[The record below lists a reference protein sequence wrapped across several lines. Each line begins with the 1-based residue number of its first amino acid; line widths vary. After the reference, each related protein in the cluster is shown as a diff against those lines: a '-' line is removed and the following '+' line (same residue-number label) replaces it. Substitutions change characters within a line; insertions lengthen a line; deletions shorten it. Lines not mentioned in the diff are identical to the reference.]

1 MIFSIMTTDH
11 NSRLPDEILE
21 HLEYSEI
28 PDTLKVWQLASS
40 YYADEPSPNDFEH
53 TGDQMWSHI
62 HQASKPVILRLIA
75 WRNSLPIAACIA
87 VILCIG
93 VLISQ
98 QPTSVVAPLGE
109 QLTHQLPDGSH
120 IILNS
125 GSHIEYSKN
134 FGKSSR
140 ELILHEGEI
149 FLNVEH
155 QSISFIVQSFDAT
168 TEVLGTSFNVRSW
181 PDELQ
186 PSTGVIVKTGQ
197 VRVTPHNNSDLSVTI
212 GAGESAHIRSS
223 GLAPLVEKIST
234 DESDPYAWI
243 DGGFKFSGQPLGNVV
258 KEIERRYNV
267 KIDIDSPDLQS
278 LSIGILKQSPENAED
293 IIQDI
298 CGLHCEYL
306 TVPDGF
312 ILTPR

>member
-1 MIFSIMTTDH
+1 MNTDP
-11 NSRLPDEILE
+11 NYRLPDEILE

-28 PDTLKVWQLASS
+28 PDTLRIWELAGS
-40 YYADEPSPNDFEH
+40 YYGDEPSSFDFEH
-53 TGDQMWSHI
+53 GSEQMWSHI
-62 HQASKPVILRLIA
+62 HQSSKPAILRLVT
-75 WRNSLPIAACIA
+75 WRTSLPIAACIA

-93 VLISQ
+93 VLFTQ
-98 QPTSVVAPLGE
+98 QPTSIVAPLGE
-109 QLTHQLPDGSH
+109 QLTHQLPDGSE

-125 GSHIEYSKN
+125 GSHIEYRKN
-134 FGKSSR
+134 FGDSSR
-140 ELILHEGEI
+140 ELTLHEGEI

-155 QSISFIVQSFDAT
+155 QSIPFIVQSFDAT

-197 VRVTPHNNSDLSVTI
+197 VRVTPRSDSNLSVTI
-212 GAGESAHIRSS
+212 GAGESAHIRSR
-223 GLAPLVEKIST
+223 GLTPLIKSVSN
-234 DESDPYAWI
+234 DESTPYLWI
-243 DGGFKFSGQPLGNVV
+243 DGGFKFSGQPLGNVA
-258 KEIERRYNV
+258 KEIERRYN
-267 KIDIDSPDLQS
+267 INIHIESPTLRS

-298 CGLHCEYL
+298 CGLHCKYV

-312 ILTPR
+312 LLSPR